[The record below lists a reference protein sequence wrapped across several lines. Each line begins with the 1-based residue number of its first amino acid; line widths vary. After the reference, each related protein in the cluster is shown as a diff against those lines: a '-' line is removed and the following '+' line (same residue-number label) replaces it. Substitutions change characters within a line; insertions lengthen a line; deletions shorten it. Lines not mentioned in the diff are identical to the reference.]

1 MKVTITN
8 KGGTSPVLQV
18 IRVMDRRHHKARLT
32 DEVND
37 GVLAHKVSRSECEE
51 EGGARVVEQKV

>member
-1 MKVTITN
+1 
-8 KGGTSPVLQV
+8 
-18 IRVMDRRHHKARLT
+18 MDRRHHKARLT